1 MATGSFKL
9 TERELV
15 ATLKDNASTLIT
27 QLEGTQG
34 SEIESLRRMKF
45 GDLMASLRRL
55 GLLKDAD
62 AFPAASAS
70 GSMVSITDG
79 AEGMPV
85 KALTVDIASEAGV
98 TGATLTRYGRNL
110 LKWPALDSTSRY
122 GIEAAIT
129 GDGKLDISGTATNNA
144 STFYDTSRLD
154 SYDTM
159 PLGPFP
165 AGTYSITAK
174 GFVGDAVED
183 RITATVKTADG
194 TTIINTKIS
203 AKAGKAADGT
213 GRVVTFT
220 TTEPFKV
227 FLWVYIKAGS
237 TIDSQVELQMEYGI
251 GLGAWEAC
259 NRETWTFDWSD
270 SAGAIT
276 SGTLDAVA
284 GKLMT
289 DGQTYDVTPA
299 KVLTLPGVN
308 AIYADCGD
316 VSVTYRGSPVD
327 QASVQTRRMALCVST
342 YRDNFRTD
350 ASEYYL
356 AVSYDGRSFYELRAS
371 RGFAGDG
378 LVSSDVQ
385 PLELNDGLLMIC
397 TAFHKNAGDGD
408 TQPTYDFKAS
418 FTRDFKL
425 YVSAA
430 VDLGFMDA
438 AFEGEPYVWAP
449 QIVRLDGKYYCIA
462 SISTGATVDGDAY
475 TEAGDIN
482 HRTRYLRPYYIEV
495 EISADSG
502 RLSIEPADG
511 ATLKPLKI
519 HADDQDASIMD
530 VSLFYSETRHKL
542 CAVYKDRIYNIVN
555 MAESDTGTI
564 DGTFTDVYTYL
575 GNMAYMEAGY
585 FTRIGGNEYIYLCN
599 YLSRPIVLRH
609 ALYPYYTTKDMI
621 HGWEE
626 VGSVNSG
633 HSFGDGVDAG
643 MRNPYPIE
651 LSEKLMRRLLAAYAV
666 PSIIPDYAV
675 KRSETAASM
684 SIVTRISDVIYKAFD
699 KYTEY
704 RSKAYIPSS
713 SKKDGVNCDMC
724 FLNDPATVEIASD
737 GVTTIRTPNGN
748 ATVTKSTTDA
758 DVFMVTH
765 GAIIKGVRN
774 YVD

>member
-1 MATGSFKL
+1 MAVIDGY
-9 TERELV
+9 
-15 ATLKDNASTLIT
+15 NIN
-27 QLEGTQG
+27 GTVYDV
-34 SEIESLRRMKF
+34 RDK
-45 GDLMASLRRL
+45 
-55 GLLKDAD
+55 
-62 AFPAASAS
+62 AAARFNE
-70 GSMVSITDG
+70 
-79 AEGMPV
+79 AQ
-85 KALTVDIASEAGV
+85 ALTDEQKAQARVNIGAKGV
-98 TGATLTRYGRNL
+98 QNAVSDPTA
-110 LKWPALDSTSRY
+110 
-122 GIEAAIT
+122 
-129 GDGKLDISGTATNNA
+129 SGTAVEFIA
-144 STFYDTSRLD
+144 GVSQDTQ
-154 SYDTM
+154 
-159 PLGPFP
+159 G
-165 AGTYSITAK
+165 
-174 GFVGDAVED
+174 V
-183 RITATVKTADG
+183 ITATKKTIPTASSSQAGLMSTSLFNLLWNTSDRALAAGYNFAPSADNSS
-194 TTIINTKIS
+194 TY
-203 AKAGKAADGT
+203 
-213 GRVVTFT
+213 
-220 TTEPFKV
+220 P
-227 FLWVYIKAGS
+227 IKAGTLFTKRS
-237 TIDSQVELQMEYGI
+237 SGNEGDYLFRALVDISSYNQLSADKYEQVRI
-251 GLGAWEAC
+251 
-259 NRETWTFDWSD
+259 SD
-270 SAGAIT
+270 LYNEVKT
-276 SGTLDAVA
+276 DVA
-284 GKLMT
+284 NLEGM
-289 DGQTYDVTPA
+289 
-299 KVLTLPGVN
+299 VLC
-308 AIYADCGD
+308 I
-316 VSVTYRGSPVD
+316 
-327 QASVQTRRMALCVST
+327 ST
-342 YRDNFRTD
+342 YRDNFRID

-418 FTRDFKL
+418 FTRDFNL

-438 AFEGEPYVWAP
+438 AYVGEPYVWAP

-462 SISTGATVDGDAY
+462 SISTGATVDGDVY
-475 TEAGDIN
+475 TDAGDQN

-495 EISADSG
+495 EISTEG
-502 RLSIEPADG
+502 GTLSIAPASG
-511 ATLKPLKI
+511 ATLQPLKI
-519 HADDQDASIMD
+519 HANDQDASIMD
-530 VSLFYSETRHKL
+530 VSVFYSVNRRKL

-609 ALYPYYTTKDMI
+609 ALYPYYTTKDMV

-651 LSEKLMRRLLAAYAV
+651 LSEKLMRRLFAAYAV

-675 KRSETAASM
+675 KRSQTIASM
-684 SIVTRISDVIYKAFD
+684 SIVTRISDVIYSAFD
-699 KYTEY
+699 KFTEY
-704 RSKAYIPSS
+704 RPKAYIPSS

-748 ATVTKSTTDA
+748 ATVTKSTTDS

-765 GAIIKGVRN
+765 GAVIKGVRN
-774 YVD
+774 YVE